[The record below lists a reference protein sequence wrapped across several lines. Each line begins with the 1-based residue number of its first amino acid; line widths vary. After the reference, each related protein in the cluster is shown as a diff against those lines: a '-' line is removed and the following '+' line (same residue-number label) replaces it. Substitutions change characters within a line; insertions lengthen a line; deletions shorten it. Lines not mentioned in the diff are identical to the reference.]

1 MLSQKDL
8 FKSAVLNAVNQFKI
22 ENKIDC
28 PEIDEKLV
36 RVENP
41 PRPEMGD
48 LGSPMFPFAKMFR
61 MAPPAIAASVAQSL
75 KKSAENDASLASLG
89 EFDAAGPYVNIKL
102 NKAAS
107 ASGILASIVSQG
119 ENYGSFDSAGK
130 KPLEGQ
136 RIMVEFSSPNTNKP
150 LHLGHL
156 RNDALGESVSRIF

>member
-61 MAPPAIAASVAQSL
+61 MAPPAIAASVPSRL
-75 KKSAENDASLASLG
+75 KNPRKTMCLLLLL
-89 EFDAAGPYVNIKL
+89 VNL
-102 NKAAS
+102 T
-107 ASGILASIVSQG
+107 LPV
-119 ENYGSFDSAGK
+119 
-130 KPLEGQ
+130 L
-136 RIMVEFSSPNTNKP
+136 M
-150 LHLGHL
+150 
-156 RNDALGESVSRIF
+156 